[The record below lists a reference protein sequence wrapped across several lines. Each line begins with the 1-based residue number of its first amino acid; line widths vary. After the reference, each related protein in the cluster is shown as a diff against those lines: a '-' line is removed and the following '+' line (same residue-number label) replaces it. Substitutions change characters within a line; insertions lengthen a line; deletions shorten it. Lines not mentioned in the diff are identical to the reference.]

1 MVMKKFILITDMRE
15 TVGMEEQVGRSTF
28 LNVDHIVSV
37 ELVEAHIAEVLK
49 YNSVINTSNGG
60 VFMAEETVG
69 VVMGKIQA

>member
-1 MVMKKFILITDMRE
+1 MTKFILITDMRE
-15 TVGMEEQVGRSTF
+15 TVGMEEQVGRPTF
-28 LNVDHIVSV
+28 LNVDQIVSV
-37 ELVEAHIAEVLK
+37 ELVEVHIAEVLK